1 LAIQIASR
9 AATEEKRHVE
19 ASCILTVLHRPDRR
33 RRGEYDDLDLT
44 TETGMKKLDQRI
56 NMAARKVCGSA
67 ETLTGTRLRD
77 KSSIDCVKEAAAKA
91 RAQIAATKPVS
102 KS

>member
-1 LAIQIASR
+1 MSKPLAFLLCFTVPIAAV
-9 AATEEKRHVE
+9 AANNPTMSV
-19 ASCILTVLHRPDRR
+19 
-33 RRGEYDDLDLT
+33 EYDDLDLT